1 MRRIVHKVDM
11 AGRKAGLKLNAKK
24 TKVMHIKRNN
34 RENHTFKVDNLPL
47 ENVEQGH
54 TKINFSIKL
63 IPSLMTVYNYN
74 NKYNSTTKEK
84 LP

>member
-34 RENHTFKVDNLPL
+34 RENHILR
-47 ENVEQGH
+47 
-54 TKINFSIKL
+54 L
-63 IPSLMTVYNYN
+63 ITSLWKMLNILNT
-74 NKYNSTTKEK
+74 
-84 LP
+84 